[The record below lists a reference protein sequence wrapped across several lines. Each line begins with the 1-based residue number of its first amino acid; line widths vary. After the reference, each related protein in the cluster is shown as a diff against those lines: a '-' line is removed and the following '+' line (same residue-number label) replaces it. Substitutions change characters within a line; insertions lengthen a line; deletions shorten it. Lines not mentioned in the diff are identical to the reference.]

1 MKFVTV
7 SLSWQVPDDTDD
19 ELVLD
24 TLTESLRGLGRFT
37 LERDG
42 RMVMTNPEV
51 RWAGE
56 VARRTG
62 D

>member
-1 MKFVTV
+1 MKWVTV

-19 ELVLD
+19 ERVLD
-24 TLTESLRGLGRFT
+24 MLTEHLRDLGRIT

-42 RMVMTNPEV
+42 RMVMVNPEV
-51 RWAGE
+51 RLMPS
-56 VARRTG
+56 